1 MGWKMDSSLPGTSQ
15 RDIFNERRRSRNEEF
30 FRFADAQR
38 RKRRNALTMC
48 MMENIIQTENFQS
61 LLNIHTV
68 PSRRN
73 SRTGE

>member
-15 RDIFNERRRSRNEEF
+15 RDILNERRRSRHEEF
-30 FRFADAQR
+30 YRFPDAQR

-48 MMENIIQTENFQS
+48 MMENIMQTENFQN

>member
-1 MGWKMDSSLPGTSQ
+1 MGWKMDSILPGTSQ
-15 RDIFNERRRSRNEEF
+15 RDILNERRRSRHEEF
-30 FRFADAQR
+30 FRFPDAQR
-38 RKRRNALTMC
+38 RKRRNALTTC
-48 MMENIIQTENFQS
+48 MMENIMQTENFQN